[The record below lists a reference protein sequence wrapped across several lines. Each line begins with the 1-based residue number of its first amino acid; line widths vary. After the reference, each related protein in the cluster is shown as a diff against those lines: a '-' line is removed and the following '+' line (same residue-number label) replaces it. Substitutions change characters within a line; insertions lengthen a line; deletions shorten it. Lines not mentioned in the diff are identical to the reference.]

1 MARIAPMTT
10 DTWAEIRANGSVMR
24 YRRWRAGTDCQVVVL
39 GPRLGMVVPEL
50 DDPSALGPFIE
61 GLGTR
66 GLTILAAGPFY
77 QAALTLAE
85 LDPERIARVSPLGG

>member
-1 MARIAPMTT
+1 MPN
-10 DTWAEIRANGSVMR
+10 DSWAEIRANGSVMR
-24 YRRWRAGTDCQVVVL
+24 YRRWRAGDDGPVVVL

-50 DDPSALGPFIE
+50 ADPSALGAFIE

-77 QAALTLAE
+77 EVALQLAA
-85 LDPERIARVSPLGG
+85 LDPERIVRVSALGG